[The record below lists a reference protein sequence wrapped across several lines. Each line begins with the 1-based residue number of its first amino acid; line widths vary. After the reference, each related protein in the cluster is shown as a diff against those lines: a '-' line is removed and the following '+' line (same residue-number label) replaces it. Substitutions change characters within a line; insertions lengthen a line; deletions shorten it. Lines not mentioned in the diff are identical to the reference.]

1 MLNNQGSNVMDIG
14 VLYKVILF
22 WGIFFITPGPVWV
35 SVMEATRRLSPSEI
49 AQFYFKVFF
58 PVISTVQ
65 FTQALVCVAFIEVV
79 SQYFSQVDLL
89 FYILGGLYISYLAYK
104 TIKSKQSNNAFE
116 LSFINLAMIMMLS
129 PKIWLLFPS
138 GAAIADQLTQNTVTN
153 ALTFALSM
161 VLVASIGFIA
171 YALIG
176 KLGTRL
182 LKDNF
187 SYLAFGLLLLF
198 AIFLFNEAYQ
208 VGFDKFTVVKS

>member
-1 MLNNQGSNVMDIG
+1 MDIG